1 MRALKISKEE
11 ILVLVVFF
19 CFATQMF
26 PILFLTDD
34 GTNQDIRETLR
45 YAWIPA
51 YLAILALVLPRLP
64 VVLAGARRAPL
75 VIFLNLL
82 CISSVLWSVAPED
95 TARRSVALL
104 LSTIF
109 GLYLGARFAP
119 VRYLRLLAL
128 VFGVIVLASF
138 AFALS
143 PGQIGVMTAPEDL
156 AGSWRGIYP
165 HKNLL
170 GRAMVLALMALAV
183 IAPRFPSWRTYIR
196 LEFLLAFALLLLSD
210 SKTSLIIG
218 IVAAGAYGVVFLLR
232 RRSNHKAALMIA
244 ALLALPAMLVAA
256 FNLDAVFVLFGRD
269 STLTG
274 RTDVWDLIWEE
285 IQNRYWLGYG
295 YQAFWVDP
303 AGPATRVWLQL
314 KWDAPEV
321 HNGYLELWLGLG
333 LIGLLTLAAS
343 MLTNFALAW
352 KASRGTDRLAS
363 YWAVLYLTFFISYN
377 LSESLILEQNDIFWV
392 LYVAAVVSL
401 KPLPKRYPSPAMQPT
416 LSHRYPALA
425 RTWSQS

>member
-156 AGSWRGIYP
+156 AGSWRGVYP